1 MYLVINRPELSYAV
15 HILAQFMAKPRKK
28 HWEAAVRVVRYLKGC
43 PGQGLF
49 LDSQPSLKLAIY
61 CDDDWSGCPRTRRSL
76 TGFVIFLGDTP
87 ISWKTK
93 KQPTVSRSSA
103 EAEYRAM
110 SYTYSE
116 VQWLLELL
124 TAFGITQTE
133 SIPMYCDNKA
143 ALHIAT
149 NPVFHERTKHIESD
163 CHIIRDAVKDK
174 VISTRH
180 VSSQNQ
186 IADFLTKA
194 LGRRQFNYLL
204 CKMGVRDLH
213 SPS

>member
-1 MYLVINRPELSYAV
+1 
-15 HILAQFMAKPRKK
+15 
-28 HWEAAVRVVRYLKGC
+28 
-43 PGQGLF
+43 
-49 LDSQPSLKLAIY
+49 
-61 CDDDWSGCPRTRRSL
+61 
-76 TGFVIFLGDTP
+76 
-87 ISWKTK
+87 
-93 KQPTVSRSSA
+93 
-103 EAEYRAM
+103 M

-180 VSSQNQ
+180 VSSQDQ

-204 CKMGVRDLH
+204 CKIGVRDLH